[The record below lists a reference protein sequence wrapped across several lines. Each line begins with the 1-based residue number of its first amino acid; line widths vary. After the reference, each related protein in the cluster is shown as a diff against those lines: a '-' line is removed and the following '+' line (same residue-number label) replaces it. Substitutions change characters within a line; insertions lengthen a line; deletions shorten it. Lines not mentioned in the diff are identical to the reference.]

1 MPKPI
6 KKLRV
11 DIMAVLKNH
20 ELRIMMIERSLYQ
33 LVQALSTAAKEKTE
47 SPDIE
52 AVVQSEPEHVGLE
65 TSVEAP
71 GQPLGE
77 D

>member
-6 KKLRV
+6 KKQRV

-20 ELRIMMIERSLYQ
+20 ELRIMVVERSLLH
-33 LVQALSTAAKEKTE
+33 LVQAISTAVKGETMTIEA
-47 SPDIE
+47 E
-52 AVVQSEPEHVGLE
+52 AVVQPEPEM
-65 TSVEAP
+65 EAP
-71 GQPLGE
+71 GQPVGE

>member
-6 KKLRV
+6 KKQRV

-20 ELRIMMIERSLYQ
+20 ELRIMVVERSLYQ
-33 LVQALSTAAKEKTE
+33 LVQALSTAAKGETK
-47 SPDIE
+47 PIE
-52 AVVQSEPEHVGLE
+52 AEVVVQPEPEM
-65 TSVEAP
+65 EAP
-71 GQPLGE
+71 EQPIKE

>member
-20 ELRIMMIERSLYQ
+20 ELRIMVVEQSLYR
-33 LVQALSTAAKEKTE
+33 LVQALSTAAKKET
-47 SPDIE
+47 SPIEAE
-52 AVVQSEPEHVGLE
+52 AVVQSEPEM
-65 TSVEAP
+65 EAP
-71 GQPLGE
+71 GQPVKE